1 MRHGVVF
8 NGKFLSAQPTGV
20 HRVADELIRHMDAAL
35 AARPHLASE
44 RRWDL
49 VKPPDA
55 RRSMTLSAVRERT
68 AGILTW
74 QAWEQFELPWLARGA
89 TLVNLCNLAPVFKHD
104 SVTMIH
110 DAQVFI
116 TPDSYGKAFAAWYR
130 FALPAIGRSSR
141 MILTVSDYSRRMLAE
156 YGVAPMEK
164 IAVVHNGVD
173 HLNAVVAD
181 PGLVDRHALTPGRFV
196 VALANTQKHK
206 NIRLLLETFAR
217 PRMRTIPLV
226 LIGRAGR
233 DEFDQ
238 AGLKVPANVVFA
250 GAVSDG
256 QMRGLIEAAGCL
268 AFPSTTEGF
277 GLPPLEAMSLGCPVV
292 AAPCGAL
299 PEVCGD
305 AALYGEA
312 DDPVAWESHILTL
325 LEASGERAT
334 RIGLGRRQAARF
346 SWSRSADRLLELV
359 RGAADGRPAQMGG
372 IE

>member
-20 HRVADELIRHMDAAL
+20 HRVADELIRHVDATL
-35 AARPHLASE
+35 AARRDLASE

-49 VKPPDA
+49 VKPRDA
-55 RRSMTLSAVRERT
+55 RRSMPLSVVRERT

-74 QAWEQFELPWLARGA
+74 QAWEQFELPWLANGS
-89 TLVNLCNLAPVFKHD
+89 TLINLCNLAPVFARD

-116 TPDSYGKAFAAWYR
+116 TPESYSKAFAAWYR
-130 FALPAIGRSSR
+130 FALPAIGRSAR
-141 MILTVSDYSRRMLAE
+141 MILTVSDYSRRMLVQ
-156 YGVAPMEK
+156 YGVAPLEK

-173 HLNAVVAD
+173 HLTAIAPD
-181 PGLVDRHALTPGRFV
+181 PSIVDQLSLAPGRFV
-196 VALANTQKHK
+196 VALANTQRHK

-217 PRMRTIPLV
+217 QRMGGIPLV

-233 DEFDQ
+233 DDFGQ
-238 AGLKVPANVVFA
+238 AGLNVPANVVFA
-250 GAVSDG
+250 GAVSDS

-299 PEVCGD
+299 PEVCGE
-305 AALYGEA
+305 AALYA
-312 DDPVAWESHILTL
+312 RPDDPAGWESHILAL
-325 LEASGERAT
+325 LESPAERAI
-334 RIGLGRRQAARF
+334 RAELGRRQAEQF
-346 SWSRSADRLLELV
+346 SWARSADRLLDLV
-359 RGAADGRPAQMGG
+359 RSAADARPSSGSG
-372 IE
+372 D

>member
-1 MRHGVVF
+1 VRHGVVF

-20 HRVADELIRHMDAAL
+20 HRVADELIRHVDSAL
-35 AARPHLASE
+35 AARPDLASE

-49 VKPPDA
+49 VKPRDA
-55 RRSMTLSAVRERT
+55 RRSMAMSVVRERT
-68 AGILTW
+68 AGLLTW
-74 QAWEQFELPWLARGA
+74 QAWEQFELPWLTRGA
-89 TLVNLCNLAPVFKHD
+89 TLVNLCNLAPVVARD

-116 TPDSYGKAFAAWYR
+116 TPESYGKAFAAWYR

-156 YGVAPMEK
+156 YGVAPAEK

-173 HLNAVVAD
+173 HLNAITPD
-181 PGLVDRHALTPGRFV
+181 PLIVDQLALPPGRFI

-206 NIRLLLETFAR
+206 NIRLLLETMAR
-217 PRMRTIPLV
+217 PAMAAVPLV
-226 LIGRAGR
+226 LIGRSGPDDFA
-233 DEFDQ
+233 Q
-238 AGLKVPANVVFA
+238 AGLNVPANVVFA

-305 AALYGEA
+305 AALYGEP
-312 DDPVAWESHILTL
+312 DDPAAWESHMLSL
-325 LEASGERAT
+325 LESSGERANRT
-334 RIGLGRRQAARF
+334 RLGRLQAAKF
-346 SWSRSADRLLELV
+346 SWARSAERLLELV
-359 RGAADGRPAQMGG
+359 RNVADNQPAPKSA
-372 IE
+372 

>member
-1 MRHGVVF
+1 LRHGVVF

-20 HRVADELIRHMDAAL
+20 HRVADELIRHVDAAL
-35 AARPHLASE
+35 AARPDFASE
-44 RRWDL
+44 RSWNL
-49 VKPPDA
+49 LKPRDA
-55 RRSMTLSAVRERT
+55 RRCMAMSVVRERT
-68 AGILTW
+68 AGLLTW
-74 QAWEQFELPWLARGA
+74 QAWEQFELPWLTRGA
-89 TLVNLCNLAPVFKHD
+89 TLINLCNLAPVFARD

-116 TPDSYGKAFAAWYR
+116 TPESYSKAFAAWYR

-141 MILTVSDYSRRMLAE
+141 MILTVSEYSRRMLAE
-156 YGVAPMEK
+156 YGVAPVEK

-173 HLNAVVAD
+173 HLNAVTAD
-181 PGLVDRHALTPGRFV
+181 HGIVDRLALSPGRFV

-206 NIRLLLETFAR
+206 NIRLLLETFGLPEMGA
-217 PRMRTIPLV
+217 IPLV

-233 DEFDQ
+233 NDFDQ
-238 AGLKVPANVVFA
+238 AGLKIPANVVFA

-292 AAPCGAL
+292 AASCGAL

-305 AALYGEA
+305 AALYGDP
-312 DDPVAWESHILTL
+312 DDPSAWKSHILTL
-325 LEASGERAT
+325 LESSSERAI
-334 RIGLGRRQAARF
+334 RIGDGRRQAAQF
-346 SWSRSADRLLELV
+346 SWARSADRLLDLV
-359 RGAADGRPAQMGG
+359 RRAADGGAMQLSGAK
-372 IE
+372 